1 MEALKPILIIPLISS
16 LVVGLAMI
24 YLIGKPVAGI
34 LEGLTHWLQTMGTA
48 NAVLLGAIL
57 GGMMCTDMG
66 GPVNK
71 AAYAFGVGLLS
82 TQTYGPM
89 AAIMAAGMVPPLA
102 MGRQQWWR
110 VANSTRKRSRKGAKP
125 LWYWDCASFRKVQF
139 RLLLVIRCVCCRAVS
154 WVGR

>member
-1 MEALKPILIIPLISS
+1 
-16 LVVGLAMI
+16 
-24 YLIGKPVAGI
+24 
-34 LEGLTHWLQTMGTA
+34 
-48 NAVLLGAIL
+48 
-57 GGMMCTDMG
+57 MMCTDMG

-102 MGRQQWWR
+102 MGLATMVARRKFDKAQQE
-110 VANSTRKRSRKGAKP
+110 GAKP